1 MKTKP
6 LTFLLTL
13 TFLFL
18 FSGSSVVFGQKEV
31 KQKIKFLEIE
41 YQEKDA
47 EEGEKIFEIE
57 FKKGPE
63 ESGVAIFKTSM
74 NDIYTLIRL
83 KDDKS
88 FELKID
94 SYFRIDEI
102 GTIKLSEDGY
112 EDIFWVFDDSG
123 SSFLNKNLYLF
134 STSKKEVLSLY
145 MSNGYINREFDE
157 SKNYNAPHLKTERKF
172 LENIKYSYGYLDLK
186 DLDNPK
192 IANHLWLEDNGQ
204 TNNGILKI
212 RKYKG
217 QPPLHNGARV
227 ITLKDGT
234 ITYTAGDFHGSR
246 VTAYDKKKDEFY
258 VLLVNGYRQ
267 NTTVMKKLGNNLI
280 IGTWGDGIAIINTQ
294 TFQIK
299 RLHHP
304 KGETVWNIK
313 SIDIQGTKIIV
324 NDNFEITLSGE
335 IITK

>member
-1 MKTKP
+1 MNKK
-6 LTFLLTL
+6 LTFLLIL

-18 FSGSSVVFGQKEV
+18 FSGSVFGQEDV
-31 KQKIKFLEIE
+31 KKKIKFLEME

-47 EEGEKIFEIE
+47 GEGEKIFEIE

-63 ESGVAIFKTSM
+63 ESGVAIFKTS
-74 NDIYTLIRL
+74 NWNGVYTLIRL
-83 KDDKS
+83 KNDKS
-88 FELKID
+88 FELKINHL
-94 SYFRIDEI
+94 FRIHDI

-134 STSKKEVLSLY
+134 STSKKDVLSLD
-145 MSNGYINREFDE
+145 MTNGYINREFDE
-157 SKNYNAPHLKTERKF
+157 SKNYNAPHLKTEREF

-192 IANHLWLEDNGQ
+192 IANHLWFKDNGQ

-217 QPPLHNGARV
+217 QPPLHKGARV
-227 ITLKDGT
+227 RTLKDGT

-258 VLLVNGYRQ
+258 VLLVPGYRQ
-267 NTTVMKKLGNNLI
+267 GTTVMKKLGNNLI

-299 RLHHP
+299 RLQDHP

-313 SIDIQGTKIIV
+313 SIDIQGSKIIV
-324 NDNFEITLSGE
+324 NDNFEITWSGE